1 MAATSPPL
9 PPPSSL
15 ALLLFLAPFSSSSS
29 SSSSSSYYSSPQGSA
44 QEQRGPR
51 SPTQL
56 AHFSGGGVRSR
67 GREEEES
74 ERRKGEE
81 KKRKKRGR
89 KKRQGGEEAKD
100 GAAAAPAAAGAAEEE
115 LEGGDKRRRE
125 AAVGCPFPLSSFG
138 SAMQRRIKSQYDELV
153 KSSHAKVLTIA
164 QVGQFINCLVEARN
178 ELQHKSVIIQ
188 RSFKIKKA
196 LLFKADRSSFDRLC
210 QQMYKLEAEHKRLKE
225 DAAVYN
231 LVQEQLKLSPAY
243 KTMLE
248 ISASMEKVPTEGTAE
263 LPDISFEELLAQEK
277 KDSFW
282 QRNGKLRSFPS

>member
-15 ALLLFLAPFSSSSS
+15 ALLLFFAPFLLLLLLLLLSLHLKAQHKNNEAHEAQRSSHT
-29 SSSSSSYYSSPQGSA
+29 PPEA
-44 QEQRGPR
+44 
-51 SPTQL
+51 
-56 AHFSGGGVRSR
+56 ACGV
-67 GREEEES
+67 GEGEEEES

-115 LEGGDKRRRE
+115 VEGGDKRWRE

-153 KSSHAKVLTIA
+153 KSSHAK
-164 QVGQFINCLVEARN
+164 VGQFINCLVEARN

-210 QQMYKLEAEHKRLKE
+210 QQMYKLEVEHKRLKE